1 MVFVVVSVGVVST
14 VVVFVFVI
22 HEGVVVVVVV
32 VIIIVFVFVVVVV
45 CCVVAVVGVIAVFF
59 AVVSVVIQFVIVI
72 VVGVVV
78 GMVGCLF
85 GELFGFVGVGCF
97 EAWVCPVYFD
107 VPFGVILVD
116 EVFSGFDDVMFF
128 GCFGAMAGVEGC
140 LFVACEYVDCVVFVA
155 VIYEVF
161 DGCEDG

>member
-59 AVVSVVIQFVIVI
+59 AVVSVVIVIVI

-107 VPFGVILVD
+107 VPFGVVLVD
-116 EVFSGFDDVMFF
+116 EVFSGFDDVMIF

-140 LFVACEYVDCVVFVA
+140 LFVAGENVDCVVLVA
-155 VIYEVF
+155 VVNEVI